1 MSTDTTMSPE
11 ADATGLIT
19 ALGSRLADEL
29 QPLTD
34 RLRQHLAERILPL
47 QGDEQLLHL
56 LGASVE
62 SNIESLVQLLRYD
75 LPVADSRAPAA
86 AREYARRL
94 AQRGIGVTALI
105 RAYRLGQELVTVWA
119 FEQLATMADDPTVA
133 LRAERLFSELTF
145 RFIDS
150 ISEQVVEEYETE
162 RARRQAE
169 RNTMRVALVEE
180 LVAGRTVDVATAEQA
195 IGHRLRQHHLG
206 VIAWCDETDPQTN
219 PVAGLQ
225 HAIDVLAKAV
235 GASSTPLVL
244 PRERTMAWA
253 WLPLGRGTH
262 PALDTSLL
270 VPSLA
275 ALVSGVRL
283 AVGRPGVGAAGF
295 RTSHGEA
302 SRAHRLA
309 VAAGAHST
317 TVTSFARADVRT
329 ATVLA
334 HDLDATRQLVSGALG
349 GLASDTD
356 GARRLRQTL
365 QAFLLH
371 RGSFLATGEHLH
383 LHKNTVK
390 YRIDKAVEEIGRPL
404 DQDRLELEIALV
416 AADQLGPVV
425 LQAP

>member
-1 MSTDTTMSPE
+1 MSPE
-11 ADATGLIT
+11 STATADAEAT
-19 ALGSRLADEL
+19 ALIEALGTRMAHEL
-29 QPLTD
+29 GALTTL
-34 RLRQHLAERILPL
+34 LREHLSDRILPL
-47 QGDEQLLHL
+47 QGDEQLLQL

-62 SNIESLVQLLRYD
+62 SNIESLVHLLRYD
-75 LPVADSRAPAA
+75 LPVADSHAPAA

-119 FEQLATMADDPTVA
+119 FEQLAAIAVDPTVA

-162 RARRQAE
+162 RARRQAQ
-169 RNTMRVALVEE
+169 RNTMRVAMVEE
-180 LVAGRTVDVATAEQA
+180 LVAGRTIDLVTAEQA

-206 VIAWCDETDPQTN
+206 VIAWCDTVDPHTN
-219 PVAGLQ
+219 PVASLE
-225 HAIDVLAKAV
+225 HAIDALSKALGV
-235 GASSTPLVL
+235 DSPPLVL

-253 WLPLGRGTH
+253 WVPLGRGTATEVDRYVLEPVLPT
-262 PALDTSLL
+262 PAG
-270 VPSLA
+270 
-275 ALVSGVRL
+275 GVRL
-283 AVGRPGVGAAGF
+283 AIGRPASGVDGF
-295 RTSHGEA
+295 RASHVEA

-309 VAAGAHST
+309 LTAGNHAA
-317 TVTSFARADVRT
+317 TVTSFARTDVRT
-329 ATVLA
+329 ATLLA
-334 HDLDATRQLVSGALG
+334 QDLESTRQLVAGSLGRLAL
-349 GLASDTD
+349 ATD
-356 GARRLRQTL
+356 GALRLRETL

-390 YRIDKAVEEIGRPL
+390 YRIDKAVEEIGHPL
-404 DQDRLELEIALV
+404 DHDRLELEIALV
-416 AADQLGPVV
+416 AADQLGPSV